1 MTYYE
6 SEIKTIPTLKNMND
20 SDSSKVWKLTK
31 TETAIRK
38 HRLYYISSHVRG
50 KSLTDYFEVKDFI
63 T

>member
-1 MTYYE
+1 M
-6 SEIKTIPTLKNMND
+6 TIPTIKTGTIHMNPQ
-20 SDSSKVWKLTK
+20 VRKLTK
-31 TETAIRK
+31 TETEIRK